1 MSNIKAKITFLHDA
15 RPYIAAD
22 EYENIVV
29 SYPVGALPNKG
40 DIIQI
45 DDITHPMGAF
55 FVSHRV
61 FESRQGSLY
70 EVTLTLGV
78 EGVHEYK

>member
-1 MSNIKAKITFLHDA
+1 MDTIKAKINFLHDA

-22 EYENIVV
+22 ECANIVV
-29 SYPVGALPNKG
+29 LYPLGALPNTG

-45 DDITHPMGAF
+45 DDISHPKGAF
-55 FVSHRV
+55 FVSYRV

-70 EVTLTLGV
+70 GVTLTLGV
-78 EGVHEYK
+78 EGVHEKK